1 MLARGPIQSRP
12 ACEGPL
18 SYEYD
23 FGDSWEHKI
32 PVEKLLAADAVS
44 ATVALCLAGARAC
57 PPEDCGGVGGYEN
70 LLKVL
75 RNRRHPEHASM

>member
-1 MLARGPIQSRP
+1 MVLARGPIQSRP

-32 PVEKLLAADAVS
+32 PVEKLPTPRPS
-44 ATVALCLAGARAC
+44 MW
-57 PPEDCGGVGGYEN
+57 
-70 LLKVL
+70 
-75 RNRRHPEHASM
+75 RRSISGRKN